1 MHVLVK
7 PFSGGLKTNLVILT
21 DRHTYHLELQS
32 TDRVSMAAI
41 SWRYPSDG
49 LITVKNI
56 GALPGENPP
65 AVDSGIA
72 LGNLD
77 FRYRITGDNPHWRP
91 LRAFDDGRKVY
102 IEFPKDIAQTD
113 APPLFVVGASGS
125 SDLVNYRVRGRYYIV
140 DRLFGVAGLRLG
152 EDKQQ
157 IVRITRTD
165 GRQNGGSASLFGG

>member
-1 MHVLVK
+1 MSETPIEPGADWRLSLLK
-7 PFSGGLKTNLVILT
+7 FRGLP
-21 DRHTYHLELQS
+21 R
-32 TDRVSMAAI
+32 
-41 SWRYPSDG
+41 DG
-49 LITVKNI
+49 WGWEFLRR
-56 GALPGENPP
+56 
-65 AVDSGIA
+65 
-72 LGNLD
+72 NLD

-140 DRLFGVAGLRLG
+140 DRLFGAAELRLG